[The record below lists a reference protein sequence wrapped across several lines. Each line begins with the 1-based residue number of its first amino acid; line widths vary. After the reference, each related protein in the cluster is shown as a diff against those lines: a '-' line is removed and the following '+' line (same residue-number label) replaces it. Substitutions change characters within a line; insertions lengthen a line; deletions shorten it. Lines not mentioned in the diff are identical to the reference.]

1 MTDAAR
7 AGAVEGGGLHDGGL
21 HNAGLHIR
29 GATLEV
35 IRLVKAFAQA
45 RVVDDVSFRI
55 DGGTFLTLLGPSGS
69 GKTTTLRMI
78 AGFEEPTD
86 GEIRIGGLAITD
98 QPAHKRNIGVVFQQY
113 ALFPHLTVFGNVAYP
128 LEMRRRSRAEIRER
142 VAAALGL
149 VRLQG
154 LEARYPRQLSGGQ
167 QQRVALARAV
177 VFEPPVLLMDEP
189 LGALDKRLRE
199 TMQVEIRHLQKQL
212 GITTV
217 SVTHDQVEALV
228 MSDVI
233 AILDQGVLQQI
244 GPPLE
249 VYRRPVNQFVADF
262 IGESNLL
269 SGSVSRPDADGH
281 TFTTLRGLGVRLGP
295 GAPRESRE
303 SGHMVVRPE
312 SVRLGAA
319 AVGAVNQYQAEVL
332 EVLYV
337 GDLVKYRVRMDSG
350 DELVAKTLAPS
361 TGGQWQ
367 NGQRVAV
374 GWDTGDCLTVN
385 D

>member
-1 MTDAAR
+1 MTGAAETGAA
-7 AGAVEGGGLHDGGL
+7 AGAGPHDG
-21 HNAGLHIR
+21 GLHIR
-29 GATLEV
+29 GATVEV
-35 IRLVKAFAQA
+35 SRLVKAFTQA

-78 AGFEEPTD
+78 AGFEEPTS
-86 GEIRIGGLAITD
+86 GEIAIGGLAITD

-249 VYRRPVNQFVADF
+249 VYRQPVNQFVADF

-269 SGSVSRPDADGH
+269 SGRVSTPDANGH
-281 TFTTLRGLGVRLGP
+281 TFTTVRGLDVRVGP
-295 GAPRESRE
+295 GAPGGSRE
-303 SGHMVVRPE
+303 GRHMIVRPE
-312 SVRLGAA
+312 SVRLGGAA
-319 AVGAVNQYQAEVL
+319 EGAVNRYRAEVL

-367 NGQRVAV
+367 AGQRVTV

>member
-1 MTDAAR
+1 MTGAAETGAA
-7 AGAVEGGGLHDGGL
+7 AGAGLHDGGL
-21 HNAGLHIR
+21 HIR
-29 GATLEV
+29 GATVEV
-35 IRLVKAFAQA
+35 SRLVKAFTQA

-78 AGFEEPTD
+78 AGFEEPTS
-86 GEIRIGGLAITD
+86 GEIAIGGRAVTD

-199 TMQVEIRHLQKQL
+199 TMQVEIRHLQKHL

-269 SGSVSRPDADGH
+269 SGSVSSPDAGGH
-281 TFTTLRGLGVRLGP
+281 TFTTTMGLAVRLGA
-295 GAPRESRE
+295 GAPRGARE
-303 SGHMVVRPE
+303 RGHMVVRPE
-312 SVRLGAA
+312 SVRLGTAA
-319 AVGAVNQYQAEVL
+319 EGAANRYQAEVV

-367 NGQRVAV
+367 SGQRVAV